1 MSRAVRRLLP
11 YVNRYRRAF
20 VIGMVCVLLTTAFQL
35 LSPWILKYAIDD
47 LYRGVTRQKLALYA
61 GLLLG
66 VSLLRGLFL
75 FLMRRIIIAASRDI
89 EYDIRNDF
97 FARLEQLPLGYYQA
111 RRTGDLMSR
120 ATNDLNAVRMM
131 IGPAIMYSANTILVF
146 VVAIILMTTI
156 DLRLTLIALIP
167 LPFVSLSVRYFG
179 SAIHKRFEAI
189 QAQLSEVSAVV
200 QEALSGVRVV
210 RAYRQETHEIER
222 FRAANE
228 EYLRR
233 NRVLIRLQGAFYPS
247 MTLFLGLGSLLVLWL
262 GGRDVIRR
270 EITLGEFVA
279 FNGYLVMLSWPMI
292 AFGWV
297 TNILQRGFAS
307 WSRMLEVLDQQP
319 AISDAHVTARGR
331 SADLHGAIE
340 FRDLV
345 FAYPGTDRVVLDH
358 VSLRIEPGQT
368 VAFVGGTGSG
378 KSTLINLLPRLH
390 EPPAGTVCI
399 DGIDIREIPLARL
412 RAAIGFVPQEPFLF
426 SDTIAE
432 NVAYADST
440 GRHGTRATEQH
451 SQTQDIRAT
460 EQHRQTQGT
469 GPLEQHRHTQDARA
483 TEQHGHTPTGIHH
496 GWTRMGTGPSEP
508 DAAAD
513 QERAGRIAAAAAVAR
528 LDKDVQDFPRG
539 YETTVGER
547 GITLSGGQKQ
557 RTALARAVM
566 ADPEILI
573 LDDALSAVDTYTE
586 DEILSRLRGVMRER
600 TSIIV
605 AHRVSTVRDAD
616 QIFVLDAGR
625 IAERGSHDQLVARGG
640 LYAAL
645 YRKQLLEE
653 ELQAS

>member
-1 MSRAVRRLLP
+1 MLSPAVKRLLP

-20 VIGMVCVLLTTAFQL
+20 VIGLVCVVSTTAFQL
-35 LSPWILKYAIDD
+35 LGPWVLKYAIDD
-47 LYRGVTRQKLALYA
+47 LNRAVTQRKLLLYA

-66 VSLLRGLFL
+66 ISLVRGLFL

-97 FARLEQLPLGYYQA
+97 FARLEQQPLAYYQE

-131 IGPAIMYSANTILVF
+131 IGPAIMYSANTVLVF
-146 VVAIILMTTI
+146 IVAIMLMVAI

-167 LPFVSLSVRYFG
+167 LPFVSIVVRYFG
-179 SAIHKRFEAI
+179 TAIHKRFEAI
-189 QAQLSEVSAVV
+189 QAQLSEISAVV

-210 RAYRQETHEIER
+210 RAYRQEAHESER
-222 FRAANE
+222 FRRANE

-247 MTLFLGLGSLLVLWL
+247 MTLFLGFGSLLVLWL
-262 GGRDVIRR
+262 GSRDVIRHH
-270 EITLGEFVA
+270 ITLGEFVA
-279 FNGYLVMLSWPMI
+279 FNGYLVMLAWPMI

-307 WSRMLEVLDQQP
+307 WKRMLEVLDHVP
-319 AISDAHVTARGR
+319 AISDATVTAAGR
-331 SADLHGAIE
+331 TAPVLGPIE
-340 FRDLV
+340 IRHLTFT
-345 FAYPGTDRVVLDH
+345 YPGTERPVLEDI
-358 VSLRIEPGQT
+358 SLRIEPDQT

-378 KSTLINLLPRLH
+378 KSTLISLLPRLH
-390 EPPAGTVCI
+390 EPPPGTVTI
-399 DGIDIREIPLARL
+399 GGTDIREIPLDRL

-432 NVAYADST
+432 NVSFGAV
-440 GRHGTRATEQH
+440 
-451 SQTQDIRAT
+451 
-460 EQHRQTQGT
+460 
-469 GPLEQHRHTQDARA
+469 
-483 TEQHGHTPTGIHH
+483 
-496 GWTRMGTGPSEP
+496 EP
-508 DAAAD
+508 DP
-513 QERAGRIAAAAAVAR
+513 GRIAAAAAVAR
-528 LDKDVQDFPRG
+528 LDKDIADFPRG
-539 YETTVGER
+539 FETTVGER

-566 ADPEILI
+566 VDPKILI

-586 DEILSRLRGVMRER
+586 EEILSRLRGVMRQR
-600 TSIIV
+600 TSILV
-605 AHRVSTVRDAD
+605 SHRISTVRGAD
-616 QIFVLDAGR
+616 QIFVLHQGR
-625 IAERGSHDQLVARGG
+625 IAERGTHDQLVALNA
-640 LYAAL
+640 LYAAM

>member
-460 EQHRQTQGT
+460 EQHRQTPDVRATEQYRQTQGT
-469 GPLEQHRHTQDARA
+469 GA